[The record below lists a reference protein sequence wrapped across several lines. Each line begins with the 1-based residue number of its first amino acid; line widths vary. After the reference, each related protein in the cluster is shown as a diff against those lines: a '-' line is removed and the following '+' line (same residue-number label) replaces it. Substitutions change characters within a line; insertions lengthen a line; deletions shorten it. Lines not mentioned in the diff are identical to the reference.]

1 MLLCVTISGIHP
13 PTSMSLLEAMEE
25 ILSSINLNF
34 YPLFSNP
41 HSLQFVVM
49 LTALSIALFWQR
61 WPIVRQQTCRSLPRL
76 RLDARVLA
84 TEAQEVSPRRVTG

>member
-1 MLLCVTISGIHP
+1 
-13 PTSMSLLEAMEE
+13 MSLLETMEE

-49 LTALSIALFWQR
+49 LTALSIALFSWQR
-61 WPIVRQQTCRSLPRL
+61 WPIVRQQTCRSPPRL